1 MSASSDMLVAAAVR
15 GKPQVLVLVFIVGR
29 RAVIQSCLSR
39 APGTMDMEDTQVSS
53 ECQDCHVL
61 TPPSLSLALM

>member
-1 MSASSDMLVAAAVR
+1 MLVAAAVR
-15 GKPQVLVLVFIVGR
+15 GKPQVLVLIVGR
-29 RAVIQSCLSR
+29 RAVILSCLSR